1 MKRISIVFSI
11 LFIVTASSAQ
21 SVLSLGL
28 RGGADFLMP
37 QTDQKA
43 HTQLGVAGSF
53 DIGYTYYW
61 PTQSGDWGIRTG
73 VSIGYSHA
81 NTQVDFSHQYTQ
93 YDYIGN
99 EMLYTT
105 SGTINAALQRVFS
118 DVPIMLAFRY
128 NGFAM
133 QIGLKAQLTAW
144 SQSRQQLQNPIID
157 AYYVPYNVHVINEL
171 ITGEVA
177 TEDMKE
183 QTQGR
188 APFFSFLVAG
198 QIGYEAKLKED
209 RRIGIAAYVNY
220 NVWNT
225 FPSSDPQPVIAVSP
239 IKDPVNPAPTV
250 TINNPFT
257 SVISAIHPLQVGI
270 TIYYNFEFG
279 AKHKDDAAAPELTPS
294 PELEVK

>member
-1 MKRISIVFSI
+1 MKRISIVLSI
-11 LFIVTASSAQ
+11 LFIVTTSSAQ

-43 HTQLGVAGSF
+43 HTQLGVAGAF

-61 PTQSGDWGIRTG
+61 PTQNGDWGIHTG
-73 VSIGYSHA
+73 VSVGYSRA
-81 NTQVDFSHQYTQ
+81 NTQVDFQHQYTR
-93 YDYIGN
+93 YDYLGN
-99 EMLYTT
+99 ELLYTT
-105 SGTINAALQRVFS
+105 SGTTDVALQRVFS
-118 DVPIMLAFRY
+118 DVPIMLALRCK
-128 NGFAM
+128 GFAM
-133 QIGLKAQLTAW
+133 QLGLAAQLTAW
-144 SQSRQQLQNPIID
+144 NKSRQSLQNPIID
-157 AYYVPYNVHVINEL
+157 AYYVPYDVHVINEL

-177 TEDMKE
+177 PEDMRE
-183 QTQGR
+183 QTRGGS
-188 APFFSFLVAG
+188 PFFSLLVAG
-198 QIGYEAKLKED
+198 RVGYEAKIRDD

-225 FPSSDPQPVIAVSP
+225 FPSSNPQPLIDVAP
-239 IKDPVNPAPTV
+239 IKDPTNPVPTV

-279 AKHKDDAAAPELTPS
+279 AKQKEDAAAPELTPS
-294 PELEVK
+294 PE